1 MGKPRQRATKV
12 IALPRPVESLIHLV
26 RGEKVMLDSDLAGLY
41 EVSTK
46 RLNEAVKRNHSRFPA
61 RFMFQLTREEA
72 APLRS
77 QIATASKRNI
87 RYQPLAFTEHGVV
100 MLSSI
105 LNSERAVQMS
115 ILVVEAFVRMR
126 ELIATNK
133 DIAARVE
140 KLERGHERTAS
151 VIEVLVEDID
161 RLGRK
166 VERITAPSPYGKR
179 RIGYII
185 DED

>member
-1 MGKPRQRATKV
+1 MGKP
-12 IALPRPVESLIHLV
+12 LPRAAKINTLPQPVESLIHII
-26 RGEKVMLDSDLAGLY
+26 RGQKVMLDSDLARLY
-41 EVSTK
+41 EVPTK
-46 RLNEAVKRNHSRFPA
+46 RLNEAVKRNRSRFPA
-61 RFMFQLTREEA
+61 RFMFELTPAEA
-72 APLRS
+72 RALRS
-77 QIATASKRNI
+77 QFATASKRNV

-100 MLSSI
+100 MLSSV
-105 LNSERAVQMS
+105 LNSDRAIQMG

-126 ELIATNK
+126 ELIATNR

-140 KLERGHERTAS
+140 KLERSQERTGS

-161 RLGRK
+161 QLGQK
-166 VERITAPSPYGKR
+166 IERITAPSPYRKR